1 MMVMI
6 GATSAPAHAALQ
18 ASAPMRQAR
27 FLEFHLGFG
36 CDCDWTAED
45 GGDVIAATERW

>member
-6 GATSAPAHAALQ
+6 GATSAPAHAALE

-36 CDCDWTAED
+36 CDCDWTAAD
-45 GGDVIAATERW
+45 GGDVIAPTERW